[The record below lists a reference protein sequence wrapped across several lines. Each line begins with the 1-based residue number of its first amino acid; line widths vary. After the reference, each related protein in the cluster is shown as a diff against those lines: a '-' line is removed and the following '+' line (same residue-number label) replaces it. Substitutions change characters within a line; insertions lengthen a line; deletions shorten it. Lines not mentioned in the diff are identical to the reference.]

1 MTAATTPGTL
11 CIRADANSRIG
22 IGHVMRCLA
31 LAQVWQDRGGSVCF
45 ISAIEAPSLIERL
58 RQENMVLTNMTATP
72 GSDEDLQ
79 QTVVAAC
86 VQGAVWLVLD
96 GYHFTRDFMLRT
108 QQSGLHLLLMDDV
121 ADRDLSGVEAVLNQ
135 NAYAT
140 EALYQHFVPCPRLL
154 LGASHTLIRRE
165 FLSHSGTKQ
174 IHAEAGRVLITLG
187 GADVPNA
194 TLKVMRALRQITF
207 RRLEVRL
214 VIGSVNRHIDSLQ
227 AELAMLHEQHDAVIL
242 INPPNLPELMSWSD
256 VTITAAG
263 SSCWELCCLGVPQL
277 ILVTADNQRLMPSYF
292 IEHDIAEVF
301 GELDDTRIEELAQR
315 LTALLQNTQRRLQLS
330 RTALRVIDGGG
341 AQRVVDFMLNHS

>member
-31 LAQVWQDRGGSVCF
+31 LAQAWQDRGGGVCF
-45 ISAIEAPSLIERL
+45 ISAMQTPSLIERL
-58 RQENMVLTNMTATP
+58 RQENMVLTNTNAAP

-79 QTVVAAC
+79 QTVAAARA
-86 VQGAVWLVLD
+86 QDAAWLVLD
-96 GYHFTRDFMLRT
+96 GYHFTREFMLGA
-108 QQSGLHLLLMDDV
+108 QQAGLHLLLLDDV

-135 NAYAT
+135 NAYAI
-140 EALYQHFVPCPRLL
+140 EALYQHCVPCPRLL

-165 FLSHSGTKQ
+165 FLRNSSPKQ
-174 IHAEAGRVLITLG
+174 IHAEAYRVLITLG

-194 TLKVMRALRQITF
+194 TLTVMRALRHITF

-214 VIGSVNRHIDSLQ
+214 VIGAANRHIDTLQ
-227 AELAMLHEQHDAVIL
+227 TELAALQEQHEAAFL

-277 ILVTADNQRLMPSYF
+277 ILVTADNQRMMPAYF

-301 GELDDTRIEELAQR
+301 GELDDTRTEELAQR
-315 LTALLQNTQRRLQLS
+315 LTALLQDMPRRMQLS
-330 RTALRVIDGGG
+330 RTALSVIDGGG
-341 AQRVVDFMLNHS
+341 AQRVMDFILSHS